1 MYKVLICVCLFS
13 FISFAQERPNIVI
26 LMADDV
32 GYSDIGCFGG
42 EIKTPHLDSLAEGGL
57 RFTNF
62 YSENMCWVSRASLLT
77 GSYHKASLNKGG
89 IHAAAVTLP
98 EALKPLNYKAYI
110 TGKWHLGGK
119 AFPSPLDRGFDHFY
133 GIPGGA
139 SSFFAPDKLT
149 RDKTLIEEEFKDPNY
164 YFTNAISDNAAKWIK
179 EADKEKPVFLYVA
192 YTAAHWPLHAF
203 EKDIVK
209 YRGKYAK
216 GWDKI
221 RKERFARMQ
230 QMNILPPNSKLS
242 PRHSDVRAWAEA
254 PHKDWEQRR
263 MEVYAAQL
271 TVMDEGIGRIIQALK
286 DSGRFDNTLLLF
298 TIDNGG
304 CHVEYTK
311 DRKGS
316 YLPVKTRDGKEMI
329 PGNIPGLMPGPE
341 NTYQSYGMSW
351 ANMSNTP
358 FRYFKKYDHEGGIR
372 TPMIAHW
379 PAKIK
384 GKGELVRTPAH
395 LVDLMPTI
403 LDLNGISQPK
413 ESHGKTAMKMDGVS
427 LKPLF
432 LGEGKDIRRENIFFH
447 HASGKALRK
456 GNWKVVAVNKKKWEL
471 YNLKEDP
478 VELDDLAESNP
489 EKLKDMIA
497 EWEAMSKK
505 MKKKNSL

>member
-1 MYKVLICVCLFS
+1 MFKILIILFTLICV
-13 FISFAQERPNIVI
+13 SFAKEKPNII
-26 LMADDV
+26 IIMADDV

-77 GSYHKASLNKGG
+77 GSYHRASLKNKSL
-89 IHAAAVTLP
+89 HPAAATLP
-98 EALKPLNYKAYI
+98 EILKTQNYK
-110 TGKWHLGGK
+110 TFVSGKWHLGGST
-119 AFPSPLDRGFDHFY
+119 FPSPLDRGFDHFY

-139 SSFFAPDKLT
+139 SSFFAPFELT
-149 RDKTLIEEEFKDPNY
+149 RDRKLIEEEFQKPDY
-164 YFTNAISDNAAKWIK
+164 YFTDAISDNAAKWIK
-179 EADKEKPVFLYVA
+179 DTSKDQPIFMYVA

-203 EKDIVK
+203 EKDIAK
-209 YRGKYAK
+209 YKGKYAQ

-221 RKERFARMQ
+221 REERFARMQ
-230 QMNILPPNSKLS
+230 KMNILPPNSRLS
-242 PRHSDVRAWAEA
+242 PRHPDVKAWENADNKE
-254 PHKDWEQRR
+254 WEQRR

-271 TVMDEGIGRIIQALK
+271 TVMDEGIGRIVQALK
-286 DSGRFDNTLLLF
+286 ESGRFENTLLFF

-316 YLPVKTRDGKEMI
+316 FLPTKTREGKEMI
-329 PGNIPGLMPGPE
+329 PGNIPGVMPGPE
-341 NTYQSYGMSW
+341 NTYQSYGISW

-384 GKGELVRTPAH
+384 EGGKLVRTPAH
-395 LVDLMPTI
+395 LVDILPTVMDI
-403 LDLNGISQPK
+403 NNATLPEK
-413 ESHGKTAMKMDGVS
+413 SHGKKTMPVDGISLKVS
-427 LKPLF
+427 LT
-432 LGEGKDIRRENIFFH
+432 GEGVQQERKNIFFH

-456 GNWKVVAVNKKKWEL
+456 GDWKIVAIYKKKWEL
-471 YNLKEDP
+471 YNLKQDP
-478 VELDDLAESNP
+478 VELNNLAASNP
-489 EKLKDMIA
+489 EKLKSMIK

-505 MKKKNSL
+505 MQQKNSL